1 MIYTKALKEL
11 NDLIARME
19 QEMEAT
25 ARDADDQLRDWS
37 RRDESDIEWGVLNA
51 QRTVLVRAR
60 DELAALE
67 AARV

>member
-25 ARDADDQLRDWS
+25 ARDADDQFRDWS
-37 RRDESDIEWGVLNA
+37 RRDESDVEWGVLNA
-51 QRTVLVRAR
+51 QWTVLVRAR